1 MSLTNEQRAV
11 KYLKAFEDEGKTVRK
26 IIIEGKKMEVEFEP
40 QKVELTGPDG
50 VDWS

>member
-11 KYLKAFEDEGKTVRK
+11 KYLRAFEDEGKTVRK

-40 QKVELTGPDG
+40 KQDTLTGPDA
-50 VDWS
+50 VKW